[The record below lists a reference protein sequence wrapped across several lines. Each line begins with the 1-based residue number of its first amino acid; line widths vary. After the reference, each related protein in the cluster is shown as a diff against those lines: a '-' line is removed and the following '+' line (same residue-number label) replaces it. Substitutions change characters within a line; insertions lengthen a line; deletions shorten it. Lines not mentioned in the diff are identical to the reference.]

1 MSAQPL
7 QITELDKA
15 LQGDADG
22 RVVKAYVNQL
32 SEGKR
37 RVQAKLDGG
46 VTTAELTRLTNLTAA
61 YDAGIDALPK
71 IWAAINQPN
80 S

>member
-22 RVVKAYVNQL
+22 QIVKRFVNQL
-32 SEGKR
+32 SDGKR

-46 VTTAELTRLTNLTAA
+46 VTTAEHARLSNLTVA

-71 IWAAINQPN
+71 IWAAINQTKA
-80 S
+80 